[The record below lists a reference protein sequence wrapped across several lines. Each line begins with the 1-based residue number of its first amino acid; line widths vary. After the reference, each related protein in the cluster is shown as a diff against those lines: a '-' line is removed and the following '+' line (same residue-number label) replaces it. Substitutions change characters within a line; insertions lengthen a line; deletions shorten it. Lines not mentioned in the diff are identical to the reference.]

1 LRSDICVRGFWVSK
15 PAADAA
21 NALERGAAAT
31 PSTSR
36 THAEIAP
43 HSGGIAFGIEG
54 WLHWNQL
61 SLVAVI
67 GHVSA
72 AYQPAECAMLYGV
85 AVIVTALVVST
96 LAAVVVDTTYRAI
109 SERH

>member
-1 LRSDICVRGFWVSK
+1 MRWNVVRLPRPLQVARMQKS
-15 PAADAA
+15 P
-21 NALERGAAAT
+21 R
-31 PSTSR
+31 
-36 THAEIAP
+36 IA
-43 HSGGIAFGIEG
+43 GGIAFGIEG